1 MKSKDNAITLSVD
14 VLSSI
19 IVVIVILGAKAVVI
33 EVVKEVVIVD

>member
-1 MKSKDNAITLSVD
+1 MKSKDNVITPSVD